1 MYKITVYTDGSAL
14 ANFTQ
19 CALRRRTLT
28 VIFIFEIAAIAA
40 ICLVLLILESRRRPK
55 YPETK
60 PDPPQRIS
68 KRPGRCKRRPKGQTG
83 RKHPKGKRKEV

>member
-1 MYKITVYTDGSAL
+1 MKI
-14 ANFTQ
+14 
-19 CALRRRTLT
+19 
-28 VIFIFEIAAIAA
+28 IFIFEVAAF
-40 ICLVLLILESRRRPK
+40 LVLAVCTLLLIQKSRRRPK